1 MEYLK
6 QVIGH
11 LADIVKQMTLGQV
24 VMLVAVVVGFIFG
37 IVTVA
42 GWVGSVTYQP
52 LYTNL
57 EAAEAAEITRYL
69 ADNGVSY
76 KITAGGTAIEVP
88 ETDLHEARLSLA
100 SQGLPNSGNVGY
112 SIFDETNLGMTE
124 FLQQLNFR
132 RALEGE
138 LAKTISSLREVQTAR
153 IHIVIPEEKL
163 FSDQQRE
170 ATASVVLKLRHSGGL
185 SKKQVNGI
193 THLVAAS
200 VEGLKAN
207 NITIIDYDGNMI
219 SSGSGDNEVAA
230 MTSNQ
235 LEMTRSVENDLE
247 RKAQT
252 MLDGVLGPGKAIV
265 RITAELNFQQYART
279 SENYDPNMAAVRSE
293 QKTENTGK
301 ATQKAAEDAENSEE
315 NNSEVTVTNYEVS
328 KTIESVSNAVGNI
341 SRLSIAVLLDGSYQ
355 MIEDADG
362 VEELVYE
369 PRPQEEIDRLSAIVK
384 NAVGFTSE
392 RNDQIEIVN
401 IAFDK
406 TYMTEQQKSLDE
418 QYTREFY
425 YDIGK
430 KVFIVLA
437 ALLALLYLRKK
448 IKKLFES
455 IGKIIP
461 SAPVR
466 FGESKSGVVS
476 DSAKTEEELMEI
488 EEIEIKK
495 RQPKLIDRM
504 QKVAKDKPD
513 EIAKVIKTL
522 MVDVD

>member
-1 MEYLK
+1 MEYVK
-6 QVIGH
+6 QVIGR
-11 LADIVKQMTLGQV
+11 LADIVKQMTLSQV

-37 IVTVA
+37 IIAVA

-57 EAAEAAEITRYL
+57 EAAEAAEIVRYL
-69 ADNGVSY
+69 SENGVSY
-76 KITAGGTAIEVP
+76 NITAGGTAIEVP
-88 ETDLHEARLSLA
+88 ETDLYEARLSLA

-124 FLQQLNFR
+124 FLQHLNFR

-138 LAKTISSLREVQTAR
+138 LATTISSLREVQTAR
-153 IHIVIPEEKL
+153 VHIVIPEDKL
-163 FSDQQRE
+163 FSEQQQE
-170 ATASVVLKLRHSGGL
+170 ATASVVLKLKNSGGIT
-185 SKKQVNGI
+185 KRQVNGI
-193 THLVAAS
+193 THLIAAS
-200 VEGLKAN
+200 VEGLKPN

-219 SSGSGDNEVAA
+219 SSGSGDDAVSA

-247 RKAQT
+247 RKAQS
-252 MLDGVLGPGKAIV
+252 MLDGVLSPGKAIV
-265 RITAELNFQQYART
+265 RVTAELNFEQYAKT
-279 SENYDPNMAAVRSE
+279 SENYDPNMVAVRSE
-293 QKTENTGK
+293 QKTENTGS
-301 ATQKAAEDAENSEE
+301 ATQKAAEDAENKEE

-328 KTIESVSNAVGNI
+328 KTIESVSHAIGTI

-355 MIEDADG
+355 MIENADG

-369 PRPQEEIDRLSAIVK
+369 PRPQEDIDRLSAIVK

-406 TYMTEQQKSLDE
+406 TYMTGQQKSLDE
-418 QYTREFY
+418 QFTREFY

-430 KVFIVLA
+430 KVFLVLA
-437 ALLALLYLRKK
+437 VLLALLYLRKK
-448 IKKLFES
+448 IKRLFES

-461 SAPVR
+461 SAPIR
-466 FGESKSGVVS
+466 YKEAQSGGIS
-476 DSAKTEEELMEI
+476 GREEPEVDLMEI
-488 EEIEIKK
+488 EEIEMKK
-495 RQPKLIDRM
+495 RQPKLIDKM
-504 QKVAKDKPD
+504 QKVAKDEPD
-513 EIAKVIKTL
+513 EIAKVIKTM
-522 MVDVD
+522 MVDVE

>member
-6 QVIGH
+6 QVIGR
-11 LADIVKQMTLGQV
+11 LADIVKQMTLSQV
-24 VMLVAVVVGFIFG
+24 VMLVAIVVGFIFG
-37 IVTVA
+37 IVAIA
-42 GWVGSVTYQP
+42 GWIGSVTYQP

-57 EAAEAAEITRYL
+57 EAAEAAEITGYL
-69 ADNGVSY
+69 AENGISY
-76 KITAGGTAIEVP
+76 NITAGGTAIEVP
-88 ETDLHEARLSLA
+88 ESDLYEARLSLA
-100 SQGLPNSGNVGY
+100 SQGLPNTGNVGY
-112 SIFDETNLGMTE
+112 SIFDESNLGMTE

-153 IHIVIPEEKL
+153 VHIVIPEDKL
-163 FSDQQRE
+163 FSEQQKE
-170 ATASVVLKLRHSGGL
+170 ATASVVLKLRHSNGL
-185 SKKQVNGI
+185 GKKQISGI
-193 THLVAAS
+193 THLIAAS
-200 VEGLKAN
+200 VEGLKPN

-219 SSGSGDNEVAA
+219 SSGTGDNEVAA

-235 LEMTRSVENDLE
+235 LEITRSVENDLE

-252 MLDGVLGPGKAIV
+252 MLDGVMGPGKAIV
-265 RITAELNFQQYART
+265 RVTAELNFQQYART
-279 SENYDPNMAAVRSE
+279 SENYDPNLVAVRSE
-293 QKTENTGK
+293 QKTENAGK
-301 ATQKAAEDAENSEE
+301 ATQKAAEDAENNEE

-341 SRLSIAVLLDGSYQ
+341 SRLSIAVLLDGTYQ
-355 MIEDADG
+355 TIENAKG
-362 VEELVYE
+362 VEEIIYE
-369 PRPQEEIDRLSAIVK
+369 PRTQEEIDRLSAIVK

-430 KVFIVLA
+430 KILLLLA
-437 ALLALLYLRKK
+437 AILALFYLRKK

-455 IGKIIP
+455 IGKIMP
-461 SAPVR
+461 STPVR
-466 FGESKSGVVS
+466 YKESKPNPLSGG
-476 DSAKTEEELMEI
+476 AKMEEEPMEI
-488 EEIEIKK
+488 EEIKMGK
-495 RQPKLIDRM
+495 RQPRLIDKM
-504 QKVAKDKPD
+504 QRVARNEPD